1 MLATSG
7 IDDEIRLWEPLG
19 QDVEVNLY
27 FFLKNPTFVLQ
38 DERRVTN
45 IWDRLHTE
53 DVSGARVGLQAVV
66 SHNSF
71 RKKKFN
77 FIKSTLFNG
86 KTRKNEN

>member
-1 MLATSG
+1 MIRGVWKADENIVNIVQPHPTQVMLATSG

-19 QDVEVNLY
+19 QDVE
-27 FFLKNPTFVLQ
+27 

-66 SHNSF
+66 RF
-71 RKKKFN
+71 
-77 FIKSTLFNG
+77 LE
-86 KTRKNEN
+86 ENADEVRPECVVM